1 MVLSM
6 ARCPCMLLPDQID
19 PSFLMEVL
27 EAGRR
32 QDGDVDKRF
41 AGLQG
46 RNGIEVDYEIGKF
59 YVSYQVRD

>member
-1 MVLSM
+1 
-6 ARCPCMLLPDQID
+6 
-19 PSFLMEVL
+19 MEVL

-59 YVSYQVRD
+59 YVSYQVRDWAEE

>member
-19 PSFLMEVL
+19 SSFLMEVL